1 MNRYRS
7 FLLSFALI
15 TASQAH
21 AMSIKDRSPST
32 VSSFTAAL
40 DLLRNKHHEMD
51 TYKIP
56 AILHGVGHLIYGKD
70 GWRGEQGMVL
80 SQFTKHLQYLADFL
94 YEVALKQKDN
104 RELREKAFLNVLWFF
119 LSSTFDRE
127 ESRYIRPSYAPA
139 LFKTRV
145 AWLLKNFFWAPAS
158 YCPAC
163 TCADSLVKTIRNTI
177 NSNKNWLTTE
187 WSSHEN
193 TEKLYIGLTSKI
205 TKAIQADNDRLMPQE
220 MADKIIKL
228 IWHDLKTILHQP
240 YHADA
245 MYFITCEVLNIFTV
259 ADHNFMQKFE
269 SKEFKESPTMPERE
283 QVTPNE
289 QAESKEATNPGP
301 KTAPSSGKH

>member
-1 MNRYRS
+1 MNRYRL

-15 TASQAH
+15 TAPQAH
-21 AMSIKDRSPST
+21 AMLNTARASSPM
-32 VSSFTAAL
+32 SSFTAAL
-40 DLLRNKHHEMD
+40 ELLRNKHHEMD

-70 GWRGEQGMVL
+70 GGRGEQGMVL

-163 TCADSLVKTIRNTI
+163 TCANSLVKTIRNLI
-177 NSNKNWLTTE
+177 NSNKNWLTAESSCTE
-187 WSSHEN
+187 KR
-193 TEKLYIGLTSKI
+193 EKLYKELSSKI
-205 TKAIQADNDRLMPQE
+205 TKAIQADNDRLTPQE
-220 MADKIIKL
+220 MAEKVIKL
-228 IWHDLKTILHQP
+228 MWNELKTMLQQSC
-240 YHADA
+240 HADA
-245 MYFITCEVLNIFTV
+245 MYLTVCEVLNIFTV

-269 SKEFKESPTMPERE
+269 SAEFKESPAMPER
-283 QVTPNE
+283 QQARPNE
-289 QAESKEATNPGP
+289 QAESKEAINLGP
-301 KTAPSSGKH
+301 KTASSSDKH